1 MAIRC
6 KLSIL
11 MGEKRYNIQGVYERT
26 GLSRGTIS
34 NLYHDKMQRID
45 YDTLSKL
52 CELFDCSVGD
62 ILEFTK
68 EKSE

>member
-6 KLSIL
+6 KLSVL
-11 MGEKRYNIQGVYERT
+11 MGEKRYNIQDVYERT

-45 YDTLSKL
+45 YETLSKL

-62 ILEFTK
+62 VLEFTK
-68 EKSE
+68 EKNE

>member
-6 KLSIL
+6 KLSVL
-11 MGEKRYNIQGVYERT
+11 MGEKRYNIQDVYERT

-45 YDTLSKL
+45 YETLSKL
-52 CELFDCSVGD
+52 CELFNCSVGD
-62 ILEFTK
+62 ILAFDK
-68 EKSE
+68 EESN